1 MGNILFLIGITLLLG
16 PQRTFLFF
24 ARRQKWRGSAA
35 FWAGIFL
42 ILIRWTFVGFLV
54 ECVGIFYLFGEFF
67 KVGIS
72 RGKEQNVVMA
82 DSGYRQW
89 QDSHTTSQSLD
100 RTWRED
106 CRLLETR
113 LARMTGHIRICLYN
127 AGFEIRWE
135 GDQGRAAPLNS
146 FHGTSTV

>member
-42 ILIRWTFVGFLV
+42 ILIRWTFIGFLV

-67 KVGIS
+67 KVRSCNCMTWDDRRTNG
-72 RGKEQNVVMA
+72 
-82 DSGYRQW
+82 GYRPW
-89 QDSHTTSQSLD
+89 QGSHTTSRSLD
-100 RTWRED
+100 HIWRED
-106 CRLLETR
+106 CKLPETR
-113 LARMTGHIRICLYN
+113 LERMTGHIRICLYN
-127 AGFEIRWE
+127 AAFEIGWE
-135 GDQGRAAPLNS
+135 EDKGRTVRTNS
-146 FHGTSTV
+146 FHGPSTI